1 MLSIMEEYSR
11 YRNIWASLLIWKQMR
26 RPVGLE
32 LNKGGE
38 IHRSKKQM
46 LQRLEIYGGWIPQR
60 LGDHCKDLASLLR
73 KRGAVLRFK
82 KIFCFKRLLC

>member
-1 MLSIMEEYSR
+1 MEEHFR
-11 YRNIWASLLIWKQMR
+11 YRNIWAPLLIWKQMR

-32 LNKGGE
+32 
-38 IHRSKKQM
+38 IRRSKNQM

-82 KIFCFKRLLC
+82 KFFCFKRLLC